1 MWQKYGCFCLFLKA
15 IPRTIWL
22 DPTGRQLVLWPVE
35 ELNTLRGQQVK
46 LSDQKLRK
54 GNHVEVKG
62 ITAAQVSFLCNNLI
76 INFKSILYFIIFN
89 C

>member
-1 MWQKYGCFCLFLKA
+1 MSVFFFFFKA

-22 DPTGRQLVLWPVE
+22 DPSGRQLVLWPVE

-46 LSDQKLRK
+46 LSGQKLQK

-62 ITAAQVSFLCNNLI
+62 ITAAQVGFLCYNVI
-76 INFKSILYFIIFN
+76 INFESILYFIIFN